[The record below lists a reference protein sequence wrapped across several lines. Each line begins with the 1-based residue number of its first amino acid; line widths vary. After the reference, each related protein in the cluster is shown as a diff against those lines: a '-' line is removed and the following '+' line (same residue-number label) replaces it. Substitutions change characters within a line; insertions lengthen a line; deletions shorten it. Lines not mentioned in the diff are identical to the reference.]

1 MSLAVEK
8 NHSADTLVNG
18 TPRGPRLI
26 RCKGGVPPVM
36 RHIFLIGLY

>member
-18 TPRGPRLI
+18 TPRDPRLS
-26 RCKGGVPPVM
+26 RCKGNVHPVM
-36 RHIFLIGLY
+36 RHIFLISLY